1 MYPTPQLT
9 RDRGGPWRG
18 RRVTKVQARSR
29 TPSRAKTDSISAHLS
44 RADRGAPCAVSVAC
58 VDERLSGDQNT
69 ACNYFGAA
77 DHELPEFQDG
87 TKKFEP
93 HPFANW
99 HQTWDDV
106 EKFGAT
112 G

>member
-1 MYPTPQLT
+1 
-9 RDRGGPWRG
+9 
-18 RRVTKVQARSR
+18 
-29 TPSRAKTDSISAHLS
+29 
-44 RADRGAPCAVSVAC
+44 